1 MGVYYYRRLYVCL
14 ENDKTSWES
23 GKRLRGECKVKTKL
37 DEAGNFLEWFNDY
50 THVQSETKCKMAK
63 FIANI
68 KRRATEAEDPAQV
81 ISGRE
86 LEGISEAVAINL
98 AALCHIRNIR
108 LLRQANQQLTNRA
121 NIKDVAELSPWIST
135 ILHQWAVSY
144 VWRWTRW
151 RW

>member
-1 MGVYYYRRLYVCL
+1 
-14 ENDKTSWES
+14 
-23 GKRLRGECKVKTKL
+23 
-37 DEAGNFLEWFNDY
+37 
-50 THVQSETKCKMAK
+50 MAK

-108 LLRQANQQLTNRA
+108 LLRQANQQLTNQA
-121 NIKDVAELSPWIST
+121 NIKNVLELSP
-135 ILHQWAVSY
+135 
-144 VWRWTRW
+144 
-151 RW
+151 

>member
-108 LLRQANQQLTNRA
+108 LLRQANQQLTNQA
-121 NIKDVAELSPWIST
+121 NIKNVLELSPWIST
-135 ILHQWAVSY
+135 ILHQRAVSY

-151 RW
+151 CW